1 LISGNFDK
9 GKTAD
14 EWGPPVNVCVGP
26 RHILIGRAGR
36 WRPTAVCPY
45 KNPLRR
51 PPLVRAVVLSE
62 RARRHCRLPVSML
75 PSCLCPFLSWR
86 ATASLPRPP
95 RQVTGS
101 SPAAPP
107 SPPPS
112 VVSPLHAVEY
122 NHRPIWSSTVQ
133 LRMLCSPFPRPRCP
147 HVVLLHVQTT
157 KAHRGSRSRARRR
170 PTELPRV
177 SSNEDLVSR
186 RSRPHLGL

>member
-26 RHILIGRAGR
+26 RHVLIGRAGR
-36 WRPTAVCPY
+36 RRPTAVCPY
-45 KNPLRR
+45 KNPLCR
-51 PPLVRAVVLSE
+51 PPPVRAIVLSE
-62 RARRHCRLPVSML
+62 RARRHRRLPVSVL
-75 PSCLCPFLSWR
+75 SSCLRPFLSWR

-95 RQVTGS
+95 RRVTGS

-122 NHRPIWSSTVQ
+122 NHRPIWSSTMP
-133 LRMLCSPFPRPRCP
+133 LRTLRSPVPRPRCP
-147 HVVLLHVQTT
+147 DVVLLHVQTT
-157 KAHRGSRSRARRR
+157 RAHRGSRSRACRR

-177 SSNEDLVSR
+177 SSNEALVSH
-186 RSRPHLGL
+186 RSRPHLGM